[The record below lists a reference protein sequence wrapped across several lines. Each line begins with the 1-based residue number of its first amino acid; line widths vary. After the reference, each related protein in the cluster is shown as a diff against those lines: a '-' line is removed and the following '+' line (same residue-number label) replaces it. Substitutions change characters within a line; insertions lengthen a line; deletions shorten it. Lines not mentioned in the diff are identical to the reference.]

1 MKDAVV
7 GGDNR
12 RAALANAQIYALLT
26 DVHYAGK
33 YYYEE
38 KEKQNREKRYER
50 PRMDD
55 FAPQYM
61 NTSRV

>member
-7 GGDNR
+7 GGTAT
-12 RAALANAQIYALLT
+12 AALANAQIHALSV

-38 KEKQNREKRYER
+38 KEKQKR
-50 PRMDD
+50 
-55 FAPQYM
+55 
-61 NTSRV
+61 NTLRAATNE